1 MELTP
6 EKYAELLIEQHCSI
20 IPIDASFNDTVES
33 ASRKMI
39 ADHKAS
45 VNGAIQDT
53 KNTIKAL
60 NEAHDDLE
68 DVHMSIIRRID
79 YHEDVLKIL
88 NDKL

>member
-6 EKYAELLIEQHCSI
+6 EEYAELLIEQHCSI
-20 IPIDASFNDTVES
+20 IPIEASFNDTVES
-33 ASRKMI
+33 ASRKII
-39 ADHKAS
+39 ADHRA
-45 VNGAIQDT
+45 NINCAIQDA

-88 NDKL
+88 ESKL

>member
-6 EKYAELLIEQHCSI
+6 EEYAESLIEQHCSI

-45 VNGAIQDT
+45 VSCAIQDT
-53 KNTIKAL
+53 INTIKAL
-60 NEAHDDLE
+60 NEANDDLE
-68 DVHMSIIRRID
+68 EVHISVIRKIV

-88 NDKL
+88 KGKL